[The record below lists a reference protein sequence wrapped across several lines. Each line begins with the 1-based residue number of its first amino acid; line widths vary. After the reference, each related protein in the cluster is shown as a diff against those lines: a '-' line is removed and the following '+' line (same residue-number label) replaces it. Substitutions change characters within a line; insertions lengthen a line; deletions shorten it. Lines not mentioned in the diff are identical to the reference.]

1 MPVQITIRNVPDEV
15 RDVFATRAARKRQ
28 SMQAYLL
35 TELERIASKPTNEE
49 VLDGARARLE
59 LTGTRISSET
69 IVNAIKEGRERDFS
83 C

>member
-49 VLDGARARLE
+49 VLDGARARLA
-59 LTGTRISSET
+59 LTGTRLSSET
-69 IVNAIKEGRERDFS
+69 IVNAIKEGRERDFG